1 MKRNIWLFIDD
12 ILEGIKN
19 IEEFTKN
26 LNKEKFSKDNLRQSA
41 VIRQL
46 EIIGEATKNV
56 PISFREKY
64 PNIPWKDMAGL
75 RDILSHAYFGV
86 DISRVWNVTTKD
98 LPNIKI
104 KIEKIK
110 LNESL

>member
-64 PNIPWKDMAGL
+64 SNIPWKDMAGL
-75 RDILSHAYFGV
+75 RDILSRAYFGV
-86 DISRVWNVTTKD
+86 DISRVWNVITKD

>member
-41 VIRQL
+41 VITQL
-46 EIIGEATKNV
+46 EIIGEAAKNV

-86 DISRVWNVTTKD
+86 DISRVWNVIKKD